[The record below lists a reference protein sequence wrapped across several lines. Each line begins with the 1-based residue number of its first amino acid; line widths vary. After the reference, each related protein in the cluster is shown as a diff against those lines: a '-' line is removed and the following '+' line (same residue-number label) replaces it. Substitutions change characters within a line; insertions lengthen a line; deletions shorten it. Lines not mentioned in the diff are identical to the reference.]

1 MKHLT
6 LLLITSKFN
15 TMNTILLTTAQEA
28 MSSLNWLDALMAVIP
43 VLLLIVLLGVMK
55 VSGDKSAVLTLIA
68 TMVIGIIGFGFP
80 LADTGLAVW
89 YGILK
94 AIFPILIIIVMA
106 IFSYQIL
113 VHTKKMEI
121 IKSQFTSIS
130 SDKCI
135 QVLLLTWGFGGLL
148 EGMAGF
154 GTAVAIPAAILI
166 SLGFQPIFAAV
177 ASLIANSVATGFGA
191 VGTPV
196 IVLAQQAGVESIQTL
211 STQIVWQLSPL
222 MFIIPFILLY
232 MTDSRAKTLP
242 RHIALSILVGA
253 VSLFVQ
259 YMAAKYMGAETPAIL
274 GSIASIISII
284 AFAKLFPTKEDKENK
299 QNKEHFSNLEIL
311 KAWSVYGLILLLV
324 ILTSP
329 ILPFRV
335 PLTETM
341 STTWSF
347 SIFDSTLGSDVTR
360 SISVFWLVDTGVL
373 LFLGSILGGLIQG
386 ASISDLFKL
395 LGKVLKMQYKT
406 IITVCSL
413 IALSSIMDFCGMI
426 GVLGLALAT
435 LTGPLYPLFAPT
447 VGCLGTFLTGSDTS
461 SNILFGK
468 LQASVANATGADPSW
483 LAAANTAGATGGKII
498 SPQSIAVATSSCGQ
512 QGQEGAIMKKAL
524 PFALLYIVVAG
535 LMVYFVP
542 KIMGS
547 VMF

>member
-1 MKHLT
+1 
-6 LLLITSKFN
+6 
-15 TMNTILLTTAQEA
+15 MNLMLLTAA
-28 MSSLNWLDALMAVIP
+28 DGVPDVMSWLTVLLAVVP
-43 VLLLIVLLGVMK
+43 VLLLIILLGVMK

-68 TMVIGIIGFGFP
+68 TALIALFYFKFP
-80 LADTGLAVW
+80 LSDTFLSIG

-106 IFSYQIL
+106 IFSYQVL
-113 VHTKKMEI
+113 VYTKKMEI
-121 IKSQFTSIS
+121 IKRQFTSIS

-135 QVLLLTWGFGGLL
+135 QVILLTWGFGGLL

-177 ASLIANSVATGFGA
+177 VSLIANSVATGFGA

-196 IVLAQQAGVESIQTL
+196 IVLAQQAGVEDIQTL

-222 MFIIPFILLY
+222 MFIIPFLLLY
-232 MTDSRAKTLP
+232 MTDSRVKSLP
-242 RHIALSILVGA
+242 RHISLSILVGG
-253 VSLFVQ
+253 VSLGVQ
-259 YMAAKYMGAETPAIL
+259 YLAAKYMGAETPAIL
-274 GSIASIISII
+274 GSLASILVII
-284 AFAKLFPTKEDKENK
+284 GYAKLFPTAEDKENRK
-299 QNKEHFSNLEIL
+299 NPLNISLGDSF
-311 KAWSVYGLILLLV
+311 KAWSVYGLILFLV

-329 ILPFRV
+329 ILPLRE
-335 PLTETM
+335 PLKAIL
-341 STTWSF
+341 ST
-347 SIFDSTLGSDVTR
+347 SINFDILNMGTNEVVTHTH
-360 SISVFWLVDTGVL
+360 SIYWLVDTGIL
-373 LFLGSILGGLIQG
+373 LLLGSIFGGIIQG
-386 ASISDLFKL
+386 AKIKEL
-395 LGKVLKMQYKT
+395 LNLLLKVVKQQYKT

-413 IALSSIMDFCGMI
+413 IALSSIMDFAGMI
-426 GVLGLALAT
+426 GVIGLALAA
-435 LTGPLYPLFAPT
+435 LTGKYYPLFAPT

-468 LQASVANATGADPSW
+468 LQSSVAHATGADPSW

-512 QGQEGAIMKKAL
+512 QGQEGAIMKRAI
-524 PFALLYIVVAG
+524 PFALMYIIVAG

-547 VMF
+547 LIG

>member
-1 MKHLT
+1 M
-6 LLLITSKFN
+6 N
-15 TMNTILLTTAQEA
+15 TMLLTAAQD
-28 MSSLNWLDALMAVIP
+28 MMLNVNWLDVLMAVIP
-43 VLLLIVLLGVMK
+43 VLLLIILLGVMK
-55 VSGDKSAVLTLIA
+55 VSGDKSAVLTLVA
-68 TMVIGIIGFGFP
+68 TIIIGIVGFKFP
-80 LADTGLAVW
+80 IADTGLAVW

-113 VHTKKMEI
+113 VYTKKMEI

-166 SLGFQPIFAAV
+166 SLGFKPVFAAV
-177 ASLIANSVATGFGA
+177 VSLIANSVATGFGA

-211 STQIVWQLSPL
+211 STQIVVQLSPL
-222 MFIIPFILLY
+222 MFIIPFILLF
-232 MTDSRAKTLP
+232 MTDSRMKSVP
-242 RHIALSILVGA
+242 RHIILSILVGG

-259 YMAAKYMGAETPAIL
+259 YIAARHMGAETPAIL
-274 GSIASIISII
+274 GSIASIIVII
-284 AFAKLFPTKEDKENK
+284 AYAKLFPTKEDKENK
-299 QNKEHFSNLEIL
+299 REKEHFTSSQIL

-329 ILPFRV
+329 ILPFRASLMEMV
-335 PLTETM
+335 
-341 STTWSF
+341 STTWTF
-347 SIFDSTLGSDVTR
+347 SIFDSTAGEALNR
-360 SISVFWLVDTGVL
+360 SLSVYWLVDTGIL
-373 LFLGSILGGLIQG
+373 LFLGSIIGGLIQG
-386 ASISDLFKL
+386 ASIGELFKL

-426 GVLGLALAT
+426 GVLGIALAT

-468 LQASVANATGADPSW
+468 LQASVAHATGADPSW

-498 SPQSIAVATSSCGQ
+498 SPQSIAVATSACGQ
-512 QGQEGAIMKKAL
+512 QGQEGAIMKKAI
-524 PFALLYIVVAG
+524 PFALIYIVVAG

-542 KIMGS
+542 KIVGA
-547 VMF
+547 VVF

>member
-1 MKHLT
+1 
-6 LLLITSKFN
+6 
-15 TMNTILLTTAQEA
+15 MNLMLLTAAEA
-28 MSSLNWLDALMAVIP
+28 VSGSGNWLTVLLAVIP
-43 VLLLIVLLGVMK
+43 VILLIVLLGVMK
-55 VSGDKSAVLTLIA
+55 VSGDKSAVITLIA
-68 TMVIGIIGFGFP
+68 TIIIAMFGFDFP
-80 LADTGLAVW
+80 LLDTVKSVG

-94 AIFPILIIIVMA
+94 AVFPILIIIVMA
-106 IFSYQIL
+106 IFSYQVL
-113 VHTKKMEI
+113 VHTKKMEV
-121 IKSQFTSIS
+121 IKKQFTSIS

-135 QVLLLTWGFGGLL
+135 QVILLTWGFGGLL

-177 ASLIANSVATGFGA
+177 VSLIANSVATGFGA

-196 IVLAQQAGVESIQTL
+196 IVLAQQANIQDIQTL
-211 STQIVWQLSPL
+211 SVQVVWQLSPL

-232 MTDSRAKTLP
+232 MTDSRAKALP
-242 RHIALSILVGA
+242 RHLALSVIVGG

-259 YMAAKYMGAETPAIL
+259 YLAARYMGAETPAIL
-274 GSIASIISII
+274 GSLASILAII
-284 AFAKLFPTKEDKENK
+284 LFAKIFPTPEDKERK
-299 QNKEHFSNLEIL
+299 KEHLGFSVSEVF

-329 ILPFRV
+329 ILPFKE
-335 PLTETM
+335 PLKALL
-341 STTWSF
+341 STSLSF
-347 SIFDSTLGSDVTR
+347 NILNVTANEVVTHTHSIY
-360 SISVFWLVDTGVL
+360 WLVDTGIL

-386 ASISDLFKL
+386 AKLAELFKL
-395 LGKVLKMQYKT
+395 LLNVVKQQYKT

-413 IALSSIMDFCGMI
+413 IALSSIMDFAGMI
-426 GVLGLALAT
+426 GVIGLALAG
-435 LTGPLYPLFAPT
+435 LTGKLYPLFAPT

-468 LQASVANATGADPSW
+468 LQSSVAHATGADPSW

-512 QGQEGAIMKKAL
+512 QGQEGAIMKKAI
-524 PFALLYIVVAG
+524 PFALIYIVVAG

-542 KIMGS
+542 KIMGT
-547 VMF
+547 FIG